1 MKEKII
7 FFGDSIIKY
16 NTKKKNYN
24 WSQEFIKRINKS
36 KKKKYNFKTYSFTG
50 LNSKQAVK
58 KIDKILHNLK
68 FIKFIFIQIGIN
80 DSWYFKSL
88 KGKPNISEKD
98 FKKNLSYIISKCKK
112 KKIKHIIVLNYHKLL
127 KERVE
132 INNKTLNQNLK
143 PYQKI
148 IKDLCSNKKRK
159 LLLIDI
165 QKETRGISSSK
176 ICLKLPDG
184 VHLNKIGTKIYASII
199 LKKVQKI
206 L

>member
-1 MKEKII
+1 M
-7 FFGDSIIKY
+7 FR
-16 NTKKKNYN
+16 N
-24 WSQEFIKRINKS
+24 
-36 KKKKYNFKTYSFTG
+36 
-50 LNSKQAVK
+50 V
-58 KIDKILHNLK
+58 
-68 FIKFIFIQIGIN
+68 
-80 DSWYFKSL
+80 
-88 KGKPNISEKD
+88 
-98 FKKNLSYIISKCKK
+98 KK

-176 ICLKLPDG
+176 MCLKLPDG
-184 VHLNKIGTKIYASII
+184 VHLSKIGTKIYASIV
-199 LKKVQKI
+199 LRKVQKI